1 MKRQAIL
8 AACVY
13 FAADVIIAML
23 TNTRGRV
30 AQLDIKQFVNTTRQI
45 WTYITTS
52 SALVTCEVDRM
63 RSMHRLSI
71 SFRRTF
77 VYNGTRMDMQMRG
90 VFDRL
95 CKQRMT
101 LFGRR
106 TYELL
111 CVENIIHIARDHSCA
126 VFRIESLRDGSNIR
140 YDLRVKNSS
149 IDRRPHPDCRYYLY
163 RVMGPRTEHTIY
175 TPDCQRVVSL
185 RQG

>member
-106 TYELL
+106 
-111 CVENIIHIARDHSCA
+111 
-126 VFRIESLRDGSNIR
+126 SNIR